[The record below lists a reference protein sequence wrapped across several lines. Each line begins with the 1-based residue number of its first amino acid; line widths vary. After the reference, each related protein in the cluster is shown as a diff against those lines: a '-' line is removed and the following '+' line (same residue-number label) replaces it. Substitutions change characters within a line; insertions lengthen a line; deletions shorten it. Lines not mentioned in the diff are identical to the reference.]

1 VEILQR
7 YYDDGVPSNRQL
19 FYEGGFVAMAS
30 TGFAYWLFPAEV
42 SLVSVCLAAIAC
54 SDSVE
59 RLLEWNRRL
68 IYEDGYTPPQAN
80 ARLTQRVFWL
90 FIGAMVGFSALGMAL
105 PLDSVHTVFAHQ
117 VADYGDRAFPDIVF
131 GTFGQLMRHN
141 LYVLLFFLLV
151 AIPFR
156 QGGVL
161 FAVVWNASVWGPTF
175 ALLARRWAEM
185 PDAPHSAM
193 TFLYVIGATLPHLA
207 LEAGAYILAGFAG
220 VLLSRAIARHRWNS
234 PKFGSVSRS
243 VFAMLVLGLI
253 LMTLGA
259 AWEANMAPYLVR
271 LLTA

>member
-1 VEILQR
+1 MEILQR

-30 TGFAYWLFPAEV
+30 TGFAYLLFPDEI

-59 RLLEWNRRL
+59 RLLRWNQR
-68 IYEDGYTPPQAN
+68 IISDQTFTPPQAN
-80 ARLTQRVFWL
+80 ARLTQRLFWL
-90 FIGAMVGFSALGMAL
+90 FIGVMVGFAALGMAL
-105 PLDSVHTVFAHQ
+105 PVDSVQQVFAHQ
-117 VADYGDRAFPDIVF
+117 VADYGDVAFPSIHF
-131 GTFGQLMRHN
+131 GTFGRLIHHN

-151 AIPFR
+151 GIPFR

-175 ALLARRWAEM
+175 ALLARRWAEQ

-193 TFLYVIGATLPHLA
+193 AFVYVIAATLPHLA
-207 LEAGAYILAGFAG
+207 LEAGAYLLAGFSG
-220 VLLSRAIARHRWNS
+220 VLLSQGIARHRWS
-234 PKFGSVSRS
+234 SAQLSAILRS
-243 VFAMLVLGLI
+243 VFAMLVLGLV

-259 AWEANMAPYLVR
+259 LWEAQVAPVLVKI
-271 LLTA
+271 LT